1 MYDEC
6 VRFAFIDETIMLMLV
21 ADIQK
26 LHKIF
31 PQLCVQSFRQ
41 NEQYIPA
48 INWQQVSDDMMA
60 STQKGLMVNK
70 TDLWTYF
77 NIIKQKGKH
86 HALTLRKTERRPVP
100 TD

>member
-48 INWQQVSDDMMA
+48 IN
-60 STQKGLMVNK
+60 
-70 TDLWTYF
+70 
-77 NIIKQKGKH
+77 
-86 HALTLRKTERRPVP
+86 
-100 TD
+100 